1 MFIEGDFLLDRRR
14 LVARLSCW
22 RTLAI
27 VALACAAVLAFGRFD
42 GFSDDAY
49 IARYA
54 VDGVI
59 VDAAPR
65 RQTLARIAEDGDAE
79 ALIVHIDSPGGSVVG
94 GEALHRAL
102 RTVAESKPV
111 VAIMGE
117 LATSAAYMAAIAAD
131 RVYAREATITGSV
144 GVIMQT
150 TEFSGLL
157 DKLGISAEAI
167 KSGPLKAAPSPFEP
181 MTGPVRTALRETITD
196 THEMFLAMVAG
207 RRKLGE
213 EALVRIGE
221 GRIYSGRRALEAN
234 LIDAIGGED
243 EALTWLEQTMG
254 LAADLPVRDVRDRK
268 GFAEML
274 WRAAALG
281 GKTVF
286 SERLTLDGLVSV
298 WHPWRR

>member
-1 MFIEGDFLLDRRR
+1 MLFR
-14 LVARLSCW
+14 S
-22 RTLAI
+22 
-27 VALACAAVLAFGRFD
+27 
-42 GFSDDAY
+42 
-49 IARYA
+49 
-54 VDGVI
+54 
-59 VDAAPR
+59 
-65 RQTLARIAEDGDAE
+65 
-79 ALIVHIDSPGGSVVG
+79 
-94 GEALHRAL
+94 
-102 RTVAESKPV
+102 
-111 VAIMGE
+111 
-117 LATSAAYMAAIAAD
+117 
-131 RVYAREATITGSV
+131 
-144 GVIMQT
+144 
-150 TEFSGLL
+150 
-157 DKLGISAEAI
+157 
-167 KSGPLKAAPSPFEP
+167 
-181 MTGPVRTALRETITD
+181 VRTALRETITD